1 MSGIDGALTAVAA
14 LLNHAL
20 ELDADAP
27 ARVEAL
33 QGRDLEIAV
42 EGTGLRIRVEAI
54 GPRLHFALADDHPAA
69 VRISGPPASLAALAG
84 QEGVQVL
91 FAGDLHV
98 TGDVTAA
105 RAWKR
110 LFDTLEPDW
119 EEAVA
124 RIAGD
129 IPAHEAGR
137 VAAAL
142 ATWARRMR
150 AHRSADLRAWL
161 VHELE
166 ILPARHELD
175 AWSASVDRCRHDTER
190 LAARI
195 ARLERSREAS

>member
-1 MSGIDGALTAVAA
+1 MEAVDGALTAVAA

-20 ELDADAP
+20 EFDADAQ

-42 EGTGLRIRVEAI
+42 EGTHLRIRVEAI
-54 GPRLHFALADDHPAA
+54 GPRLHLATAAEHPAA
-69 VRISGPPASLAALAG
+69 VRISGPPASLAALSG
-84 QEGVQVL
+84 REGVRVL
-91 FAGDLHV
+91 FAGDLRV
-98 TGDVTAA
+98 EGDVTAA

-129 IPAHEAGR
+129 IPAHEVGR
-137 VAAAL
+137 AAAAL
-142 ATWARRMR
+142 AAWARRMR

-161 VHELE
+161 VNELE

-175 AWSASVDRCRHDTER
+175 TWSAGVDRGRHDVER
-190 LAARI
+190 LAARVT
-195 ARLERSREAS
+195 RLERLREES